1 MWDSA
6 YFHVAFNYVLAYL
19 EVVCLSTNK
28 AYPMLTTIIMKNVVL
43 VFYLY
48 QWYQSWVPRK
58 VKSEINGF
66 QKFCMARPSTL

>member
-19 EVVCLSTNK
+19 EVVCLSINK
-28 AYPMLTTIIMKNVVL
+28 AYPLLITIIMKNVVL

-48 QWYQSWVPRK
+48 
-58 VKSEINGF
+58 
-66 QKFCMARPSTL
+66 

>member
-48 QWYQSWVPRK
+48 
-58 VKSEINGF
+58 
-66 QKFCMARPSTL
+66 